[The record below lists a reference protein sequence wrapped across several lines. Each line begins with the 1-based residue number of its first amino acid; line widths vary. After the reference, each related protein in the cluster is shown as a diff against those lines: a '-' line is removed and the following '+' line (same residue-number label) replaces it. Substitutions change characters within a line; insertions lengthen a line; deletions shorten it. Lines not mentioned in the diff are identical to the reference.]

1 SGLFYRG
8 ETHILSAV
16 TLGAPGDVQLVEGM
30 EVQTKKRFMHHYNFP
45 PFSTGDV
52 GRMGSPGRREIGHG
66 ALAER
71 ALEPMLPPKEQFPY
85 TVRIVSEALSS
96 NGSTS
101 MGSVCA
107 STLAMMDAGIP
118 IKKPVAGIA
127 MGLMVKDENNF
138 KVLTDIQ
145 GPEDHHGDM
154 DFKAAGTKDGI
165 TAIQMYVKV
174 EGVTV
179 KMLAKVLQDAKK
191 ARMHILDVMLKTIPE
206 PRSELPKHAPRII
219 VFNIDPDRIRDV
231 IGPGGKTIN
240 KIIDATGAE
249 IDIEQDGSI
258 FITADSADQANDA
271 LDQIKLITKEFA
283 VGEKTVGQ
291 VTRIFEFGAMVE
303 IAPKK
308 EGLIHISELA
318 PWRVNKVT
326 DVVNIGDEVPVQVI
340 GVDDQGRI
348 NLSLKAVKTIEKPE
362 GYVEEDRPSGGFR
375 PRHDGGGRG
384 GFGGGHRGGPQRGGF
399 RR

>member
-1 SGLFYRG
+1 M
-8 ETHILSAV
+8 
-16 TLGAPGDVQLVEGM
+16 GAPGDVQLVEGM
-30 EVQTKKRFMHHYNFP
+30 EVQIKKRFMHHYNFP
-45 PFSTGDV
+45 PFSTGEV

-71 ALEPMLPPKEQFPY
+71 ALEPVLPPKEQFPY
-85 TVRIVSEALSS
+85 TIRIVSEALSS

-101 MGSVCA
+101 MASVCA

-127 MGLMVKDENNF
+127 MGLMMKDENNF

-165 TAIQMYVKV
+165 TAIQMDVKIDGIPLKAL
-174 EGVTV
+174 EQA
-179 KMLAKVLQDAKK
+179 LYDAKK
-191 ARMHILDVMLKTIPE
+191 ARMQILDVMLRTIPE
-206 PRSELPKHAPRII
+206 PRPELPRHAPRII
-219 VFNIDPDRIRDV
+219 VFHIDPEKIRDV

-240 KIIDATGAE
+240 KIIDATSAE

-258 FITADSADQANDA
+258 FITADSADKANDA
-271 LDQIKLITKEFA
+271 LEQIKLITKEFKP
-283 VGEKTVGQ
+283 GERALGR

-303 IAPKK
+303 IAPKQ

-326 DVVNIGDEVPVQVI
+326 DVVNVGDMVPVEVI
-340 GVDDQGRI
+340 GIDDQGRI
-348 NLSLKAVKTIEKPE
+348 NLSLKAVKKIEKPE
-362 GYVEEDRPSGGFR
+362 GYIEQERPSGGFR
-375 PRHDGGGRG
+375 PRRDDDGGRDFGRSS
-384 GFGGGHRGGPQRGGF
+384 GHSRSGP
-399 RR
+399 RRRF